1 MSSTRFRRCL
11 ASVIFACA
19 TVSVTSSGVS
29 QVFAQGD
36 EDFAKGLLRALTE
49 PQLDKQRRK
58 HNRRDPFRPAPPAP
72 GQPTQLV
79 RQRIDEISD
88 ELTALKQIIGV
99 TIPWDRHE
107 MLLRPSNLESIAK
120 NIRRTIEQ
128 WHRTAGI
135 RDAHRTA
142 EARQLISHCH
152 ELEQL
157 IGRRRQTTQIR
168 EECNHVIETWQH
180 LRRYLRKCRIYQRP
194 TLQELAERFTPELV
208 PLLTAVPE

>member
-11 ASVIFACA
+11 SSVIIACV
-19 TVSVTSSGVS
+19 TVSVTASGAS
-29 QVFAQGD
+29 QVFSQGD
-36 EDFAKGLLRALTE
+36 EDFAKGPLRALIE
-49 PQLDKQRRK
+49 SQLNKQRRK
-58 HNRRDPFRPAPPAP
+58 HNQRDSFRPTPPAP
-72 GQPTQLV
+72 SQPTQQV
-79 RQRIDEISD
+79 RQRLDEISD

-180 LRRYLRKCRIYQRP
+180 LRPYLRKCRTYQRA
-194 TLQELAERFTPELV
+194 TLQELAERFTPKLV
-208 PLLTAVPE
+208 RILTAVPE